1 MPEFYHDLA
10 TDKIVTEEYF
20 RAHPLRFSIVHF
32 GSYNSLQEAQDALD
46 RKYPF
51 LKADPKN

>member
-46 RKYPF
+46 GKYHF